1 VHDEFF
7 APCDRNFL
15 MVALSVHMTHHLTRS
30 VLALEGELDIASAAI
45 LQPAVDMVITSGRRH
60 LVLETAGITF
70 SDSYGLWALLQA
82 QRSITAAGG
91 TMELIHVHG
100 ALQRVLDLTDLA
112 GAFTITP
119 NDKVEVSADLHI
131 TIG

>member
-1 VHDEFF
+1 
-7 APCDRNFL
+7 
-15 MVALSVHMTHHLTRS
+15 MVALSVHMTHHLTCS

-45 LQPAVDMVITSGRRH
+45 LQPAVDMVIAKGRRH

-91 TMELIHVHG
+91 IMELIHVHG

-119 NDKVEVSADLHI
+119 NDKAEVSPDLHI